1 MTKELRKFSVSVS
14 AGRGNTLI
22 CGTYKAENPLE
33 AIRMAKTEKA
43 RWASV
48 ELDAMECELTWEA
61 EEDWF

>member
-1 MTKELRKFSVSVS
+1 MSVS